1 MIQPRENN
9 TMERNPLRTP
19 ATAAPFLLL
28 GIALLGSACSR
39 PAQSPEP
46 AAPAVTPAAAQP
58 PVAAIESGT
67 GTTMAQP
74 GVQPTGATA
83 DARALTGT
91 YSGTLPC
98 ADCPGIDETLV
109 LTADGGFVLTDTYRE
124 RPGTANVVEGSWSLE
139 EDGKRIRLDPGSK
152 DATDKFYEVDGDG
165 LRVLDGEGQRLPA
178 GLPHRLKK
186 DA

>member
-1 MIQPRENN
+1 
-9 TMERNPLRTP
+9 MERNPLRAP
-19 ATAAPFLLL
+19 AAAASYALL
-28 GIALLGSACSR
+28 GIALLASACSR
-39 PAQSPEP
+39 PAQPPEA
-46 AAPAVTPAAAQP
+46 AAPAATPAAAQA
-58 PVAAIESGT
+58 PVAAVESGT

-74 GVQPTGATA
+74 GVQPADTAA

-124 RPGTANVVEGSWSLE
+124 RPGNANVVQGSWSLE
-139 EDGKRIRLDPGSK
+139 EGGRRIRLDPGSK

-165 LRVLDGEGQRLPA
+165 VRVLDGDGKRLPA
-178 GLPHRLKK
+178 GLPDRLKK

>member
-1 MIQPRENN
+1 
-9 TMERNPLRTP
+9 MERNPLRAP
-19 ATAAPFLLL
+19 AAAATFVLL
-28 GIALLGSACSR
+28 GIALLASACSR
-39 PAQSPEP
+39 PAQPPE
-46 AAPAVTPAAAQP
+46 AATPAATPATAQP

-74 GVQPTGATA
+74 GVQPADAAT

-124 RPGTANVVEGSWSLE
+124 RPGTANVVQGSWSLE
-139 EDGKRIRLDPGSK
+139 EGGKRIRLDPGSK
-152 DATDKFYEVDGDG
+152 GATDKSYEVDGDG
-165 LRVLDGEGQRLPA
+165 LRMLDGEGKRLPG
-178 GLPHRLKK
+178 GLPDRLKK

>member
-1 MIQPRENN
+1 
-9 TMERNPLRTP
+9 MERNPLRTP
-19 ATAAPFLLL
+19 AAAASFLLL
-28 GIALLGSACSR
+28 GIALLASACSR
-39 PAQSPEP
+39 PAQSPAA
-46 AAPAVTPAAAQP
+46 AAPAAAPAAAQP

-74 GVQPTGATA
+74 GVQPADTAA

-124 RPGTANVVEGSWSLE
+124 RPGSANVVQGSWSI
-139 EDGKRIRLDPGSK
+139 EDGGKRIRLDPGSK
-152 DATDKFYEVDGDG
+152 DATDKFYEVDGEG
-165 LRVLDGEGQRLPA
+165 LRILDADGKRIA
-178 GLPHRLKK
+178 SGLPDRLKK